1 MNRKLVYRGLVAVF
15 LCVGFGN
22 SALLAATLNEGDM
35 QLLDLART
43 AMVEARY
50 CALITV
56 DTDGQP
62 RARTVDPFLPDDDF
76 NILIATRPNTR
87 KIEQIKEN
95 PRVTLY
101 YFDAENRNY
110 VTVMGVAKLIDDVGM
125 KEAMRR
131 ENDND
136 RLYPNFPDDYL
147 LIHVSPTWVEAMV
160 PGHRGDRETWRPSG
174 VRFDR

>member
-1 MNRKLVYRGLVAVF
+1 MNRKSVYHGLVVVL
-15 LCVGFGN
+15 LCAGLGN
-22 SALLAATLNEGDM
+22 SALLAATRSDADTV
-35 QLLDLART
+35 LLDLART

-56 DTDGQP
+56 DKEGQP

-87 KIEQIKEN
+87 KVEQIRAN

-110 VTVMGVAKLIDDVGM
+110 VTVMGVAKLIDDVRM
-125 KEAMRR
+125 KKAMRR
-131 ENDND
+131 ERDNE

-174 VRFDR
+174 VRFDQ